1 MIQYNGQAYGLKMA
15 NFKGILGG
23 QILPSLSLAF
33 KRQGQTTGKDKFY
46 AVKQKSVNAL
56 VVLKLQC
63 LIILLA

>member
-46 AVKQKSVNAL
+46 AVKE
-56 VVLKLQC
+56 
-63 LIILLA
+63 